1 MNNETKIHEFT
12 RKEKRLLIGLHGLA
26 FVVHGISAWFA
37 WHMSIEHS
45 SSLLLAEYHY
55 ANTSSVEYKS
65 VFGKQN
71 AIHWIALNETI
82 TTFSHLIALCIMC
95 STKQQRFLET
105 IRRWTSYAVTAGLL
119 ECAIVIGLGDAHF
132 FGIVFLLVSNAVVQ
146 AFGLLIDFEN
156 RTNYRICYFALG
168 IGLFLAEAFY
178 VGISASMA
186 EGLAETLPIDFNLL
200 AIIYGLFYTSFG
212 VVQVIRQLDCQ
223 QTTCISKKSFQ
234 QDRCCRVYCCRNGI
248 QPDAVFVLLSITSK
262 IVLSWSLIGILLTGY
277 GSLGVGTSVNF
288 HTVQWAILLTAIC
301 VFVGGIVLNWRCMIP
316 STKETEHHDY
326 GTDAEDGQQNTE
338 YVTDK
343 DVKEE
348 LIRF

>member
-12 RKEKRLLIGLHGLA
+12 GKEKRLLIGLHGLA

-45 SSLLLAEYHY
+45 SSLLLVEYHY

-95 STKQQRFLET
+95 STKRQRFLET

-156 RTNYRICYFALG
+156 RTNYRIGYFALG

-186 EGLAETLPIDFNLL
+186 EGLAKTLPIDFNLL
-200 AIIYGLFYTSFG
+200 AIIYGLF
-212 VVQVIRQLDCQ
+212 
-223 QTTCISKKSFQ
+223 
-234 QDRCCRVYCCRNGI
+234 
-248 QPDAVFVLLSITSK
+248 
-262 IVLSWSLIGILLTGY
+262 
-277 GSLGVGTSVNF
+277 
-288 HTVQWAILLTAIC
+288 
-301 VFVGGIVLNWRCMIP
+301 
-316 STKETEHHDY
+316 
-326 GTDAEDGQQNTE
+326 
-338 YVTDK
+338 
-343 DVKEE
+343 
-348 LIRF
+348 